1 MKLSMRVVL
10 LTVGILIG
18 SVAGLLYWKFIG
30 CESGSCSISSSP
42 YISTLYGAILGGL
55 LFSIFRIEKKDKQRV
70 NFLFCILF
78 LSIHLNTYFYFIF
91 FSNLFKIVFVFLQS
105 LNPFLRGETIPMN
118 MIIESFSG
126 RDITYLF
133 TDYRIFGS
141 INKNSPLERGKGVS

>member
-30 CESGSCSISSSP
+30 CESGSCPISSSP

-70 NFLFCILF
+70 NFLFCIL
-78 LSIHLNTYFYFIF
+78 SDLNTYFYFIF
-91 FSNLFKIVFVFLQS
+91 FSNLFKIVFVFLQP

-118 MIIESFSG
+118 MIIESFPG

-133 TDYRIFGS
+133 TDYSIFGS

>member
-55 LFSIFRIEKKDKQRV
+55 LFSIFRVEKKDK
-70 NFLFCILF
+70 
-78 LSIHLNTYFYFIF
+78 
-91 FSNLFKIVFVFLQS
+91 
-105 LNPFLRGETIPMN
+105 
-118 MIIESFSG
+118 
-126 RDITYLF
+126 
-133 TDYRIFGS
+133 
-141 INKNSPLERGKGVS
+141 